1 MLLDILIIN
10 GSVIDGTGKL
20 RYQADV
26 GIVEGRIEIVGKAEN
41 LNSTKVIDASGLIIS
56 PGFIDM
62 HTHSDLTLLDDP
74 GGDSKIHQGVTTEV
88 VGNCGYSPFP
98 VGPDG
103 HGILN
108 RSPNENFDWNWR
120 DLDGWA
126 SQLESQGVSMNVA
139 PQLGHGSIR
148 KAARLTEDRCPS
160 RDELKT
166 MRSLVEES
174 IEQGAF
180 SMSTGLTGAPGMYAD
195 TDEIV
200 ALAEVMSGYDNA
212 FYVTHARVWGGNHI
226 GAIQEAMDIGFRAQV
241 PVQFSHMA
249 IIDPRAY
256 GDGEQ
261 MIDVIEKARSDGLDA
276 TYDVYP
282 YTAAGSGLAQSLP
295 SWLQVGGDQEML
307 RIMRTKEGRK
317 RALLDMKKGH
327 FRGLPWDFDSVVI
340 AQVGS
345 KTSENLI
352 GKSVEEIAK
361 DRKADPIETYL
372 DLVDEEDNKI
382 GAVFHNRVESD
393 VVYFLTHE
401 LAMIGSDGNAISPV
415 GAYSRDK
422 PHPRFYGTH
431 PRVLG
436 RYVREKSYLSL
447 ECAIQKMTNMPA
459 TRLGLK
465 NRGTIE
471 RNYMADLVV
480 FDPDKIVDTATFDDP
495 HNLAEGISYVIV
507 GGEIVVSKGKH
518 TNAKPGRVLRRGE

>member
-1 MLLDILIIN
+1 M
-10 GSVIDGTGKL
+10 
-20 RYQADV
+20 
-26 GIVEGRIEIVGKAEN
+26 
-41 LNSTKVIDASGLIIS
+41 
-56 PGFIDM
+56 
-62 HTHSDLTLLDDP
+62 
-74 GGDSKIHQGVTTEV
+74 
-88 VGNCGYSPFP
+88 
-98 VGPDG
+98 
-103 HGILN
+103 
-108 RSPNENFDWNWR
+108 
-120 DLDGWA
+120 
-126 SQLESQGVSMNVA
+126 
-139 PQLGHGSIR
+139 
-148 KAARLTEDRCPS
+148 
-160 RDELKT
+160 
-166 MRSLVEES
+166 
-174 IEQGAF
+174 
-180 SMSTGLTGAPGMYAD
+180 
-195 TDEIV
+195 
-200 ALAEVMSGYDNA
+200 
-212 FYVTHARVWGGNHI
+212 
-226 GAIQEAMDIGFRAQV
+226 
-241 PVQFSHMA
+241 
-249 IIDPRAY
+249 
-256 GDGEQ
+256 
-261 MIDVIEKARSDGLDA
+261 IEKARSDGLDA
-276 TYDVYP
+276 TYDVYTF
-282 YTAAGSGLAQSLP
+282 TAAGSGLAQSLP

-317 RALLDMKKGH
+317 RALLDMTKGH

-431 PRVLG
+431 PRILG

-471 RNYMADLVV
+471 RNYMADLS
-480 FDPDKIVDTATFDDP
+480 KIMVW
-495 HNLAEGISYVIV
+495 N
-507 GGEIVVSKGKH
+507 
-518 TNAKPGRVLRRGE
+518 